1 MLILSKILLRSRSYA
16 PRLLLLSA
24 LTLLAGLSGCA
35 SKPITSIEL
44 MPAPEVYAKGA
55 FDPFKYFDPESS
67 VTYRGI
73 LYATNRKPD
82 ATGEQAYLDERDLE
96 LRVGLADL
104 TLDEGEYSW
113 EELRRFTL
121 AEERDKTYSLN
132 IGDVREIGVLARSST
147 MFSSADAASGVPD
160 AASREFSSL
169 VNDKL
174 AISPKKDVYIYVHG
188 YNVGFNKPI
197 LTSAQLWHFLGYNG
211 VFISFNWA
219 ATPDGLA
226 YAADLETAYL
236 SAYHLRDLLEL
247 LAEETEVDQIHIIG
261 YSAGT
266 RVVLGALSQ
275 LGFLYRGEDPDEIQ
289 PKTRIGRVIL
299 SASDVDRQ
307 MLGRF
312 VNDGLLEVMKSLTVY
327 MSRKDKVLNLSAKW
341 LYRRDRLGQMWK
353 EDLRPEAVEFLDATP
368 KIQFI
373 EVSGLE
379 GSAANKGHS
388 YFRNSPWVSSDII
401 VSLVSDWAPEQ
412 RGLLRSE
419 DQPTWVFPDDYVQ
432 RLQDTLSQI
441 GK

>member
-1 MLILSKILLRSRSYA
+1 MSTPLKQCSYTHH
-16 PRLLLLSA
+16 LLLLSA
-24 LTLLAGLSGCA
+24 LVLLVALAGCT

-55 FDPFKYFDPESS
+55 FDPFEHFDPESS
-67 VTYRGI
+67 VSYRGI

-104 TLDEGEYSW
+104 TLDDGEHDW

-121 AEERDKTYSLN
+121 AEDRDKSYALN
-132 IGDVREIGVLARSST
+132 IGEICEIGVLTRSST
-147 MFSSADAASGVPD
+147 IFTSTAEASGDPS
-160 AASREFSSL
+160 AAAREFSSL

-174 AISPKKDVYIYVHG
+174 DISQKKDVYIYVHG

-219 ATPDGLA
+219 ATPKGLA

-247 LAEETEVDQIHIIG
+247 LAEETDVEQIHIIG

-275 LGFLYRGEDPDEIQ
+275 LAFLYRGEAPETAQ
-289 PKTRIGRVIL
+289 SKSRIGRVIL
-299 SASDVDRQ
+299 SASDADRQ
-307 MLGRF
+307 RLGRYL
-312 VNDGLLEVMKSLTVY
+312 NDGLLQIMKSLTVY

-341 LYRRDRLGQMWK
+341 LFRRDRLGQMWK
-353 EDLRPEAVEFLDATP
+353 QDLRPEAVEFLEATP
-368 KIQFI
+368 EIQFI

-401 VSLVSDWAPEQ
+401 VSLLSDWEPEQ
-412 RGLLRSE
+412 RGLLRSTE
-419 DQPTWVFPDDYVQ
+419 QPTWVFPDDYVQ
-432 RLQDTLSQI
+432 RLQETLSKI
-441 GK
+441 GH

>member
-1 MLILSKILLRSRSYA
+1 
-16 PRLLLLSA
+16 
-24 LTLLAGLSGCA
+24 
-35 SKPITSIEL
+35 

-55 FDPFKYFDPESS
+55 FDPFEYFDPESS
-67 VTYRGI
+67 VTYRGV

-82 ATGEQAYLDERDLE
+82 ATGEQAYLDERALE
-96 LRVGLADL
+96 VRVGLADL
-104 TLDEGEYSW
+104 TLDDGEHDW

-121 AEERDKTYSLN
+121 SKNRDTSYALN
-132 IGDVREIGVLARSST
+132 IGKVREFGVLTRSST
-147 MFSSADAASGVPD
+147 IFSSAATASDDPS

-174 AISPKKDVYIYVHG
+174 AISRKKDVYIYVHG

-197 LTSAQLWHFLGYNG
+197 LTSGQLWHFLGYNG

-226 YAADLETAYL
+226 YAADLETAFL

-247 LAEETEVDQIHIIG
+247 LAEETDVEQIHIIG

-275 LGFLYRGEDPDEIQ
+275 LAFLHHGEDPDQVQ

-312 VNDGLLEVMKSLTVY
+312 ANDGLLGVMKSLTVY

-341 LYRRDRLGQMWK
+341 LYRRERLGQMWK
-353 EDLRPEAVEFLDATP
+353 QDLRPEAVEFLEATP

-401 VSLVSDWAPEQ
+401 VSLLSDWEPEK
-412 RGLLRSE
+412 RGLLRSAE
-419 DQPTWVFPDDYVQ
+419 QPTWVFPDDYVQ
-432 RLQDTLSQI
+432 RLQETLSQI

>member
-1 MLILSKILLRSRSYA
+1 MS
-16 PRLLLLSA
+16 LLLLKPRCCTYHM
-24 LTLLAGLSGCA
+24 LLLAALMLLAALAGCA
-35 SKPITSIEL
+35 SKPLTSVEL

-55 FDPFKYFDPESS
+55 FDPFEYFDPESS

-82 ATGEQAYLDERDLE
+82 PTGEQAYLDERDLE

-121 AEERDKTYSLN
+121 AEDRDQSYSLN

-147 MFSSADAASGVPD
+147 MFSSTDAASGDPD
-160 AASREFSSL
+160 AASKEL
-169 VNDKL
+169 TAMINEKL
-174 AISPKKDVYIYVHG
+174 AISRKKDVYIYVHG
-188 YNVGFNKPI
+188 YNVGFNKPV

-219 ATPDGLA
+219 ATPKSLA
-226 YAADLETAYL
+226 YAADLETAFL

-247 LAEETEVDQIHIIG
+247 LAEQTDVDQIHIIG

-275 LGFLYRGEDPDEIQ
+275 LASFHRGEAAETAQ
-289 PKTRIGRVIL
+289 SNTRIGRVIL

-327 MSRKDKVLNLSAKW
+327 VSRKDKVLNLSAKW

-379 GSAANKGHS
+379 GSATDKGHS

-401 VSLVSDWAPEQ
+401 VSLLSDWAPEQ
-412 RGLLRSE
+412 RGLLRSAE
-419 DQPTWVFPDDYVQ
+419 QPTWVFPDDYVQ
-432 RLQDTLSQI
+432 RLQETLSQ
-441 GK
+441 K